1 MTEVD
6 VAVVGAGAA
15 GIAAARRVVAA
26 GASVA
31 LVEARARVGG
41 RAHTDPRAFP
51 GIPFDRGAHW
61 LHAAGRNPL
70 RAHADRLGFRYDS
83 RVSFRTRFLLTGGGA
98 RAPAAE
104 AQAAVR
110 AALDRA
116 AARGQGEDVPLSACL
131 DPSDVWHR
139 LVWRTLSQMVG
150 ADPDL
155 CSTRD
160 LARYDDPGEDWP
172 VEDGY
177 GALVSRLAEGL
188 PLTLCTPVTR
198 IDLRGTRAM
207 VETARGSLSARAV
220 IVTLATTVLAQG
232 GIAFAP
238 ALPPEVEAALH
249 DCPLGHFEKIALA
262 LDRPLPDLAHAYT
275 DVIDGPPLGREPVN
289 LHLQPF
295 GRPLLVAHL
304 GGRAAAMLV
313 AEGEAA
319 MAAAGREV
327 AAHAFGSAI
336 LPRIRSVAVTRWAAD
351 PWSAGS
357 YSHCL
362 PGRAGARALL
372 GRPIQGRLFLAGEHL
387 SETAFGTVHGAWA
400 SGEAAAERALGSLA
414 GGTS

>member
-6 VAVVGAGAA
+6 VVVVGAGAA
-15 GIAAARRVVAA
+15 GIAAARRLVAS
-26 GASVA
+26 GATVA
-31 LVEARARVGG
+31 VVEARARVGG
-41 RAHTDPRAFP
+41 RAHTDPLAFP

-61 LHAAGRNPL
+61 LHAAARNPL
-70 RAHADRLGFRYDS
+70 RAHADRLGFRYDR
-83 RVSFRTRFLLTGGGA
+83 RVSFRTRVLLTGGGVQG
-98 RAPAAE
+98 PADA

-116 AARGQGEDVPLSACL
+116 VARGQGEDVALSDCL
-131 DPSDVWHR
+131 DPGDVWHR

-150 ADPDL
+150 GDPDL

-177 GALVSRLAEGL
+177 GALVARLAEGL
-188 PLTLCTPVTR
+188 PLTLASPVTR
-198 IDLRGTRAM
+198 IDLRGPRAV
-207 VETARGSLSARAV
+207 VETARGNLTAQAV
-220 IVTLATTVLAQG
+220 IVTLPTTVLARG

-249 DCPLGHFEKIALA
+249 DCPLGQFEKIALA
-262 LDRPLPDLAHAYT
+262 LDRPLPDLAHIYS

-289 LHLQPF
+289 LHVQPF
-295 GRPLLVAHL
+295 GRPLVVAHL

-336 LPRIRSVAVTRWAAD
+336 LPRIRTVTVTRWAAD

-362 PGRAGARALL
+362 PGRANARAVLA
-372 GRPIQGRLFLAGEHL
+372 RPIHDRLFLAGEHL
-387 SETAFGTVHGAWA
+387 SETAFGTVHGAWT
-400 SGEAAAERALGSLA
+400 SGEAAAVRALA
-414 GGTS
+414 MVGG

>member
-6 VAVVGAGAA
+6 VVVVGAGAA
-15 GIAAARRVVAA
+15 GIAAARRLVAHGATVAVVK
-26 GASVA
+26 
-31 LVEARARVGG
+31 ARARVGG
-41 RAHTDPRAFP
+41 RAHTDPVAFP

-83 RVSFRTRFLLTGGGA
+83 RVSFRTGVLLTGGGA
-98 RAPAAE
+98 QAPADA

-116 AARGQGEDVPLSACL
+116 VARGQREDVALSTCL
-131 DPSDVWHR
+131 DPGDVWHR

-160 LARYDDPGEDWP
+160 LARYEDPGEDWP

-177 GALVSRLAEGL
+177 GALVARLAEGL
-188 PLTLCTPVTR
+188 PLTLVSPDTL
-198 IDLRGTRAM
+198 IDLRGPRAV
-207 VETARGSLSARAV
+207 VETARGSLTARAV
-220 IVTLATTVLAQG
+220 IVTLPTTVLARR

-249 DCPLGHFEKIALA
+249 DCPLGQFEKIALA
-262 LDRPLPDLAHAYT
+262 LDRPLPDLAQIYA

-289 LHLQPF
+289 LHVQPF
-295 GRPLLVAHL
+295 GRPLVVAHL

-336 LPRIRSVAVTRWAAD
+336 LPRIRAVAVTQWAAD
-351 PWSAGS
+351 P
-357 YSHCL
+357 
-362 PGRAGARALL
+362 
-372 GRPIQGRLFLAGEHL
+372 
-387 SETAFGTVHGAWA
+387 
-400 SGEAAAERALGSLA
+400 
-414 GGTS
+414 